1 MSAAPNTLRIAGV
14 KLQSYR
20 AFPNSV
26 TLWLASHTPEGKVTG
41 KGKHL
46 LLYGE
51 NGSGKSSFG
60 KALRDILDFRTDAV
74 VFDEYKYRH
83 TDPPDEDRH
92 VTLIFDD
99 PSVDHLVWKPEVEGT
114 GGRYKG
120 HPFFVDMARCRSWLD
135 YRRVWRA
142 SEVQYGD
149 SVEIFSALVEEIL
162 PSCQMGTTNETFGQ
176 VWATI
181 LQMANKNPRR
191 IHAERPLL
199 KSLVESIER
208 FNDFAKTFLTEL
220 ESYANQLLR
229 EFAPWTEMDLKWEGD
244 VGYNPSSHTSKFSLG
259 SVRLRM
265 RDRGGDPLKKPS
277 EFINEARVTA
287 IGLCLYLAGL
297 ARSIPPSR
305 ADGATY
311 PRLLILDDV
320 LLSLDMTHRLPLLKL
335 LKGDGFQSWQIF
347 LLTHDRAWYEI
358 AKQQLGEGWAHYE
371 LFSQQVGDYEQPI
384 LCKDQDHLMQAID
397 FLHDGNVKA
406 AAVHVRTKFELVLKS
421 ACNELGL
428 AVKYHPD
435 PRKMP
440 ASDFWEAV
448 NGATF
453 DKIPPVGRKV
463 TDDGKQYWWQ
473 PKIDR
478 TSVVPLE
485 LKQRITHALSWV
497 MNPLSHSQS
506 VDRYRPEIEE
516 AIFAVSELEHAIRE
530 AITMRQAGPVMLRE
544 MLLTLINSRTSPTT

>member
-1 MSAAPNTLRIAGV
+1 MSASPPTLRLAGV
-14 KLQSYR
+14 SLQSYR
-20 AFPNSV
+20 GFPNPV
-26 TLWLASHTPEGKVTG
+26 TLWLAPHTPDGKVTG

-60 KALRDILDFRTDAV
+60 KALRDILDFRSDAV
-74 VFDEYKYRH
+74 HFDEYKYRH

-92 VTLIFDD
+92 VTLIFDE
-99 PSVDHLVWKPEVEGT
+99 PTVDHLVWKPEGEGR

-120 HPFFVDMARCRSWLD
+120 HPFFTDMARSRSWLD

-176 VWATI
+176 AWEAI
-181 LQMANKNPRR
+181 LEMSKRSPRR
-191 IHAERPLL
+191 VHGEKPLL
-199 KSLVESIER
+199 EKLWNAIKR

-220 ESYANQLLR
+220 EKHANELLR
-229 EFAPWTEMDLKWEGD
+229 DFAPWTEMELKWERD
-244 VGYNPSSHTSKFSLG
+244 VAYDPSSHRNKFSGG

-287 IGLCLYLAGL
+287 MGLCLYLAGL
-297 ARSIPPSR
+297 ARSIPPARS
-305 ADGATY
+305 DGATY

-320 LLSLDMTHRLPLLKL
+320 LLSLDMAHRLPLLKL
-335 LKGDGFQSWQIF
+335 LKGTVFQSWQIF

-358 AKQQLGEGWAHYE
+358 AKQQLGDGWAHHE
-371 LFSQQVGDYEQPI
+371 LFSQLAGGYEQPI
-384 LCKDQDHLMQAID
+384 LREDQDHLMQAID
-397 FLHDGNVKA
+397 FLNDGHVKA

-421 ACNELGL
+421 ACAELGL

-453 DKIPPVGRKV
+453 DKIPPIGRKIA
-463 TDDGKQYWWQ
+463 DNGKQHWWQ
-473 PKIDR
+473 PRPDK
-478 TSVVPLE
+478 TSVVPVE

-506 VDRYRPEIEE
+506 VDCYRPEIEE
-516 AIFAVSELEHAIRE
+516 AIFAVNELEHAIRE
-530 AITMRQAGPVMLRE
+530 AIAMKQAGPVMLRE
-544 MLLTLINSRTSPTT
+544 MLLTLINSRSSLQP